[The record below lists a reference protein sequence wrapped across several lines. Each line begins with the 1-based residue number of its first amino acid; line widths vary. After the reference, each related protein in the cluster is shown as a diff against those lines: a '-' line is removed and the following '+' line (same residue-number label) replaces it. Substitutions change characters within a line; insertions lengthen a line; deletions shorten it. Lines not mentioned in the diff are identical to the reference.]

1 MELGLWFQSLEG
13 FRIPWAVFRFQ
24 SPGFRIPES
33 LGRFIFH
40 FSQTKEE
47 QIRYKITDKEVNNC
61 RILNWYRINLH
72 LSNSQFGKT
81 GNVLEMED
89 VRFKGRK
96 TAVSPS
102 DHTWN
107 AFLLSRTFG
116 SLAMYSK
123 RRYKFR
129 VCSVKPEKFEP
140 LRSYKGTIIFRK
152 LDAI

>member
-1 MELGLWFQSLEG
+1 MN
-13 FRIPWAVFRFQ
+13 V
-24 SPGFRIPES
+24 
-33 LGRFIFH
+33 
-40 FSQTKEE
+40 
-47 QIRYKITDKEVNNC
+47 
-61 RILNWYRINLH
+61 H

-81 GNVLEMED
+81 GKVLQMED
-89 VRFKGRK
+89 VRLKGHK

-107 AFLLSRTFG
+107 AFLLSTTFG
-116 SLAMYSK
+116 SLATYPK

-129 VCSVKPEKFEP
+129 VCSVKLEKFEP